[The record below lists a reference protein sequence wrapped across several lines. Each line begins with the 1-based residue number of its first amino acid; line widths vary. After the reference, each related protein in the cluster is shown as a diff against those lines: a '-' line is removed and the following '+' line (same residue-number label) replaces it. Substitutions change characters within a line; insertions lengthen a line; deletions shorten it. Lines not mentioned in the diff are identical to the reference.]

1 MDWDF
6 CFDKSEEQSMKR
18 KWLWTGAGAAALGL
32 ALFFPMAAQAA
43 AVPDGIYVDGQNLG
57 GLEAEEAGE
66 QIAAYV
72 EKMAGQTVTLEVAG
86 NQVSTTA
93 AELGFHW
100 ENTDAVEETMEEYVT
115 GNVVSRYLKQKEL
128 EQTRTMDGRPNAAG
142 TGILERKGD
151 QKQPANRDGR
161 GTANGLNRQEQQ
173 RNGQPEG
180 GHPGDRVAGRKPH
193 QTGAK
198 NRKKRQPYTPAA
210 DDG

>member
-1 MDWDF
+1 MGNNEFSYGMDGHQ
-6 CFDKSEEQSMKR
+6 KKHHQPIQYQE
-18 KWLWTGAGAAALGL
+18 L
-32 ALFFPMAAQAA
+32 
-43 AVPDGIYVDGQNLG
+43 
-57 GLEAEEAGE
+57 
-66 QIAAYV
+66 
-72 EKMAGQTVTLEVAG
+72 
-86 NQVSTTA
+86 STRT
-93 AELGFHW
+93 
-100 ENTDAVEETMEEYVT
+100 
-115 GNVVSRYLKQKEL
+115 KQKEL

-198 NRKKRQPYTPAA
+198 NRKSASHTPQLQMMAKNFLRNKQA
-210 DDG
+210 VPHMSSGHTAIGPVSA

>member
-1 MDWDF
+1 MGNNEFSYGMDGHQ
-6 CFDKSEEQSMKR
+6 KKHHQPIQYQE
-18 KWLWTGAGAAALGL
+18 L
-32 ALFFPMAAQAA
+32 
-43 AVPDGIYVDGQNLG
+43 
-57 GLEAEEAGE
+57 
-66 QIAAYV
+66 
-72 EKMAGQTVTLEVAG
+72 
-86 NQVSTTA
+86 STRT
-93 AELGFHW
+93 
-100 ENTDAVEETMEEYVT
+100 
-115 GNVVSRYLKQKEL
+115 KQKEL

-161 GTANGLNRQEQQ
+161 GTANGLNRQEQL